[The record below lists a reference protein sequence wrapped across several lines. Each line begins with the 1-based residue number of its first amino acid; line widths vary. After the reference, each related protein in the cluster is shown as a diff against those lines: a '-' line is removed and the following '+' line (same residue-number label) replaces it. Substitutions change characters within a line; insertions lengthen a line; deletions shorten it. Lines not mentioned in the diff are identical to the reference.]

1 MTVVKLNLK
10 GNQFKTVAEGCRNL
24 QITKVEV
31 VPSGRPTQM
40 KLYMKDIDDE
50 NASLINTYNFD
61 NPTSV
66 WAMGMMLSAALG
78 LEDGDEFDTKEASQL
93 VGIVLNC
100 DVVHSE
106 YNGKTYA
113 NVKKVNTRVDI
124 ETAEDMATTVSSS
137 NDLD

>member
-1 MTVVKLNLK
+1 MAIVKLNLK
-10 GNQFKTVAEGCRNL
+10 GNQFKIVDEGCRNL

-40 KLYMKDIDDE
+40 KLYMKDIDDS

-61 NPTSV
+61 NPTSL

-93 VGIVLNC
+93 VGIILNC
-100 DVVHSE
+100 DVAHSE

-113 NVKKVNTRVDI
+113 NVKKVNTRIDI
-124 ETAEDMATTVSSS
+124 NTGVLETTATSS